1 MKNFWKSIVDYIKN
15 MKEESVKEPKFQ
27 QVQVKWDE
35 LTQAQ
40 ACEVLF
46 ELIAQGR
53 GIDIVRLRTK
63 FPFLK
68 YEVKK

>member
-1 MKNFWKSIVDYIKN
+1 MYHSFIKRVSSMFKKPTN
-15 MKEESVKEPKFQ
+15 IEPKYQ
-27 QVQVKWDE
+27 RVQIQWDE

-63 FPFLK
+63 LPFLN